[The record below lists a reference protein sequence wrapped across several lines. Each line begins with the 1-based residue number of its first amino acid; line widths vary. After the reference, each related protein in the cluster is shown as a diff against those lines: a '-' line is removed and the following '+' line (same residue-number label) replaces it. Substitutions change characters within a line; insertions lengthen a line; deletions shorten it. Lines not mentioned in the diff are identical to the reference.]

1 MNKKLSFLSV
11 LSLLTAGVLT
21 NVVPTNAASMG
32 SIIGTLEISGSNIL
46 ATGTGITDPRT
57 TPPTPITTIDFGF
70 FGDSV
75 PIDPDVVPGLGEFFI
90 DSGDGVFGE
99 FNPPPPQVGRIKD
112 LPTGGQFAPVNDFLA
127 FASNFG
133 NSPPVTAPG
142 QFNTTFDLTE
152 LDPPVYTQTSRGI
165 NANFDVGGTFTLP
178 DGRVLHGEGIL
189 GGEILFSSQPGT
201 PFNDL
206 DSFLAYISTP
216 GNTVDVDSW
225 SGNLNVVEE
234 VAATVPEP
242 TMMMGLLTISAFAM
256 TFMRKQRS

>member
-1 MNKKLSFLSV
+1 MNRKLNFLSV

-21 NVVPTNAASMG
+21 NVVPANAASMG
-32 SIIGTLEISGSNIL
+32 RIIGTLEISGSNIL
-46 ATGTGITDPRT
+46 STGTGSLDPRT
-57 TPPTPITTIDFGF
+57 NPATPITTVDFGF
-70 FGDSV
+70 FGDSN
-75 PIDPDVVPGLGEFFI
+75 PTDPDVVPGLGEFFI

-112 LPTGGQFAPVNDFLA
+112 LPAGGNFAPVDDFLA

-133 NSPPVTAPG
+133 NTPPVSNPG

-152 LDPPVYTQTSRGI
+152 FDPPVYTQTSRGI

-189 GGEILFSSQPGT
+189 GGEILFSSQPGR
-201 PFNDL
+201 PFNSRE
-206 DSFLAYISTP
+206 SFLSYISTP

-234 VAATVPEP
+234 VATVPEP
-242 TMMMGLLTISAFAM
+242 TTMMGLLTIGAFAM